1 MNDKLQ
7 NDILQVLLD
16 MRNGAV
22 AADVSKKFDEVVAAV
37 LETGGKG
44 ELTIKLFVEPSK
56 MGMGGCVLEVE
67 AKHECKLKKP
77 ELSIG
82 RSVFFITKEG
92 RLTREDPNQV
102 AMFTKEEADVRT
114 Q

>member
-1 MNDKLQ
+1 M
-7 NDILQVLLD
+7 NDILSVLLD
-16 MRNGAV
+16 MRSGAV
-22 AADVSKKFDEVVAAV
+22 AADISKKFDEVVAAV

-44 ELTIKLFVEPSK
+44 ELTVKLFVEPSK

-67 AKHECKLKKP
+67 AKHEVKTKKP

-92 RLTREDPNQV
+92 KLTREDPNQ
-102 AMFTKEEADVRT
+102 AQMFSKEEDHART
-114 Q
+114 